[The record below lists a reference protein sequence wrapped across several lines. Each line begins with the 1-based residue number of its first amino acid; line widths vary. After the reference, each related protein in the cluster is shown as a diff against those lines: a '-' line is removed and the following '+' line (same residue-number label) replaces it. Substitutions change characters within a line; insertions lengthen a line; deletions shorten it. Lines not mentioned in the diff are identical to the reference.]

1 MFGFLFISENAKQ
14 MEGRKR
20 GSELSCFIHGLY
32 NSTYTTRF
40 VIMQIY
46 FAPYFDDFS
55 YVKWRGGSKE
65 ILSRKI
71 GNAMFSPPLFS
82 FLYFIHTH
90 TENKKKAWA
99 ESASFFFRWLYS
111 IHVVII

>member
-1 MFGFLFISENAKQ
+1 
-14 MEGRKR
+14 
-20 GSELSCFIHGLY
+20 
-32 NSTYTTRF
+32 
-40 VIMQIY
+40 MQIY

-65 ILSRKI
+65 ILSGKI